1 MARLPR
7 LNMAGIPQ
15 HVVQRG
21 NNKQACFFDEQDYTV
36 YLDKLRHYSNK
47 YRVDVHAYILMT
59 NHVHL
64 LMTPQSETGV
74 SQLMQALGRYY
85 VRYVN
90 QTYHRTG
97 TLWEGRFK
105 SALIDSDNYFLLVSR
120 YIELNPVRAGMVED
134 PVQYPWSSYR
144 GNATGVDIALLKP
157 HFCYQALGENDSARQ
172 IVYSS
177 LFEEEVPALNLLE
190 IRDAINK
197 AWVLGDGK
205 FKAQIEAQL
214 GRRVTPIERGGD
226 RKSKAFQAKSQL
238 KNNQ

>member
-64 LMTPQSETGV
+64 LMTPQTETGV

-120 YIELNPVRAGMVED
+120 YIELNPVRAGMVEH

-157 HFCYQALGENDSARQ
+157 HFCYQALGDSDSAR
-172 IVYSS
+172 IYS
-177 LFEEEVPALNLLE
+177 L
-190 IRDAINK
+190 
-197 AWVLGDGK
+197 
-205 FKAQIEAQL
+205 
-214 GRRVTPIERGGD
+214 
-226 RKSKAFQAKSQL
+226 
-238 KNNQ
+238 